1 MKTPTDT
8 IRSLLATFAVLLG
21 LLAVTAGAK
30 FLPGGWW
37 STPISLSVAI
47 AKAAL
52 IFCYFMRLRHQPGL
66 VRIFAV
72 AGLFWLAILVVLTL
86 SDFLTRT
93 WSV

>member
-1 MKTPTDT
+1 MKTQADT
-8 IRSLLATFAVLLG
+8 VRSFLTVFAVLMG

-30 FLPGGWW
+30 FLPSGWW
-37 STPISLSVAI
+37 STPLSLGVAT
-47 AKAAL
+47 AKAGL
-52 IFCYFMRLRHQPGL
+52 VFGYFMRLRHQPRL

-93 WSV
+93 WSA

>member
-1 MKTPTDT
+1 
-8 IRSLLATFAVLLG
+8 
-21 LLAVTAGAK
+21 
-30 FLPGGWW
+30 
-37 STPISLSVAI
+37 
-47 AKAAL
+47 
-52 IFCYFMRLRHQPGL
+52 MRLRHQPGL